1 LRSLSHPLGSFAIVS
16 ASLAPTRTMLN
27 IPRIVIAGTQS
38 GVGKTSF
45 SLGLIRALVRKGL
58 NVAPFKVG
66 PDFLDPTY
74 LRLAAKRQCHN
85 LDGWMMGQD
94 YVESL
99 FIQAATG
106 AQVAVVEGVMGMFD
120 GMSPGSLEGSTAQV
134 AAILKAPVI
143 LVVDAGG
150 MAGSLAAMAQGY
162 ARFHN
167 DVKVAGVIANKV
179 GSASHANLLKA
190 ALEAPGAPPLLGGIV
205 RGSFPEL
212 KSRHLGLVTASQRED
227 VEEKL
232 EMLAD
237 TVEKAVDLEAVMTM
251 ARQAPLMA
259 EPTYSEPISA
269 ENTSIQVCA
278 RLGVA
283 WDEAF
288 HFYYP
293 DNLKALEKAGLEL
306 VRFSPISDIKL
317 PEGLDAIYYGGGYP
331 EQHAGELA
339 GNETMLEEAKNF
351 CASGRPVY
359 AECGGLIY
367 LSRGVEDG
375 DGKRWPLVGKLA
387 AWTRMLGR
395 FRALGYVEARLTSQ
409 SLFGAEGDRLRGH
422 RFHYSELMEDPAAEP
437 EWSQV
442 YELVRPRNG
451 EKSPEGYQHG
461 HTLAS
466 YAHIHFASAA
476 GAADKFAERIMEVKA
491 G

>member
-1 LRSLSHPLGSFAIVS
+1 
-16 ASLAPTRTMLN
+16 MLN

-45 SLGLIRALVRKGL
+45 SLGLIRALVRKGIK
-58 NVAPFKVG
+58 VAPFKVG

-74 LRLAAKRQCHN
+74 LRLAAGRQCHN
-85 LDGWMMGQD
+85 LDGWMMGRD
-94 YVESL
+94 YVGTL
-99 FIQAATG
+99 FSQAAAG
-106 AQVAVVEGVMGMFD
+106 ADVAVVEGVMGMFD
-120 GMSPGSLEGSTAQV
+120 GMAPGSLEGSTAQV
-134 AAILKAPVI
+134 AATLQAPVI

-150 MAGSLAAMAQGY
+150 MAGSLAAMALGY

-179 GSASHANLLKA
+179 GSLSHATLLKA
-190 ALEAPGAPPLLGGIV
+190 ALEIPGAPPLLGGIV

-212 KSRHLGLVTASQRED
+212 KSRHLGLVTATQRED

-232 EMLAD
+232 DMLAD
-237 TVEKAVDLEAVMTM
+237 TVEKAVDLEAVMSM
-251 ARQAPLMA
+251 ARQTSPMA
-259 EPTYSEPISA
+259 EKISA
-269 ENTSIQVCA
+269 EKAPIPFRA

-283 WDEAF
+283 WDSAF

-293 DNLKALEKAGLEL
+293 DNLKALEDAGLEL
-306 VRFSPISDIKL
+306 VRFSPLSDRRL
-317 PEGLDAIYYGGGYP
+317 PERLDAIYYGGGYP
-331 EQHAGELA
+331 EQYAGELA
-339 GNETMLEEAKNF
+339 ENKTMLEAARSF
-351 CASGRPVY
+351 LASGRPVY

-375 DGKRWPLVGKLA
+375 DGKKWPLVGKLA

-395 FRALGYVEARLTSQ
+395 FRALGYVEARLTRQ

-422 RFHYSELMEDPAAEP
+422 RFHYSELTEDPAAKP
-437 EWSQV
+437 EWSQA

-451 EKSPEGYQHG
+451 EKSQEGYQHG
-461 HTLAS
+461 RTLAS
-466 YAHIHFASAA
+466 YAHIHFASAP
-476 GAADKFAERIMEVKA
+476 GAAAKFAEQIMEVKT